1 MTAHRPFFRL
11 SAHETDPVNWFT
23 GSLVPLVFGVLALGY
38 GVVFTALNWDAGGS
52 PLFQLLAVAL
62 AFSGCLVVHA
72 ISRPLRPPIGWAG
85 AALALS
91 MSSAAFLLSALG
103 YAEAQI
109 GIELWWAPF
118 GLALTLGSLAPY
130 LPARALLMLGSAAT
144 LITVPIAAFAVSGSW
159 GDWGPVGAMFIVAS
173 PLTSGIAAS
182 TTFSVSVVARM
193 LPLLEQRAKAKLA
206 LDASRGARVEAM
218 ERRRLASL
226 TAPAVPFIERV
237 LEAGRVEDA
246 DRARAREL
254 ARGIR
259 DQLVSASRL
268 TWLDSIGDDRV
279 SVSDPAQSAERM
291 RADQRVALGGM
302 ISAITDQLDA
312 DAGTVRVEL
321 RGAEGG
327 ATAVSVSIDAELP
340 GDGLQL
346 RLAPYFLALRGTV
359 DEFRMDEGAR
369 LRIAFTIPAQSG
381 MPGAVAQHDAPAR

>member
-23 GSLVPLVFGVLALGY
+23 GSLVPLVFGALALAY
-38 GVVFTALNWDAGGS
+38 GTAFTVLNWDAGGS
-52 PLFQLLAVAL
+52 PLLQLFAVAL
-62 AFSGCLVVHA
+62 AFGGCMVVHA

-91 MSSAAFLLSALG
+91 MSTAAFLLSALG
-103 YAEAQI
+103 YAEARI

-144 LITVPIAAFAVSGSW
+144 LTAVPIAAFAVSGSW
-159 GDWGPVGAMFIVAS
+159 GEWGPVGAMFIIAS

-237 LEAGRVEDA
+237 LEAGRVEEA
-246 DRARAREL
+246 DRATARDL

-268 TWLDSIGDDRV
+268 TWLDSMGDDRI

-291 RADQRVALGGM
+291 RADQRVAFGGM
-302 ISAITDQLDA
+302 ISAIIDQLDA
-312 DAGTVRVEL
+312 GAGTVRVEL
-321 RGAEGG
+321 RGTERG
-327 ATAVSVSIDAELP
+327 ATAVSVSIDAQLP

-359 DEFRMDEGAR
+359 DEFRMDDGAR
-369 LRIAFTIPAQSG
+369 LRIAFTIPGHSG
-381 MPGAVAQHDAPAR
+381 MPGAGAT